1 MRQIYKDIT
10 LKQDGQ
16 DPILPPDEAGC
27 LFRGLSAESP
37 RPDLGPDGDQCDIY
51 AAGSDDY
58 GAIKRGA
65 VHQLIPPRLIADSCM
80 DADRVNSRH
89 MFL

>member
-10 LKQDGQ
+10 LKQDRQ

-58 GAIKRGA
+58 GAIKRG
-65 VHQLIPPRLIADSCM
+65 ISTDSPRLIADSCM

-89 MFL
+89 LFL